1 MLSHNTLRWSVILG
15 LSFFVW
21 CWWPRESMLWG
32 SSALS
37 EFRTS
42 LSKVLTLW
50 HCVKVKQHYLRTT
63 YLFATSTKN
72 DTSTNSHF
80 TWNSFYCYSKNKNIC
95 WYYIIWQTLAFRLL
109 LRAKG
114 FAISNKVILCTYYH
128 IKKFVVCSAV
138 CSNFVWSCIL

>member
-1 MLSHNTLRWSVILG
+1 MAQAQV
-15 LSFFVW
+15 
-21 CWWPRESMLWG
+21 CG
-32 SSALS
+32 SSTLS

-42 LSKVLTLW
+42 VSKVLTLW

-95 WYYIIWQTLAFRLL
+95 WYYIIWPTLAFRLL

-114 FAISNKVILCTYYH
+114 FAISNKVILCTILLYQNARSSPFLMFSELLDQSPDFLTSDD
-128 IKKFVVCSAV
+128 FVR
-138 CSNFVWSCIL
+138 SNEIVTTKWPIY